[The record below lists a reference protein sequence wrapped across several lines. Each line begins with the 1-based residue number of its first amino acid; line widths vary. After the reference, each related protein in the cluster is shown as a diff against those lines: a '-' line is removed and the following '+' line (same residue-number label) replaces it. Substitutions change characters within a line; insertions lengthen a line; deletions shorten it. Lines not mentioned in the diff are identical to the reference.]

1 MSENGTRVTGYT
13 TSKTVSDLTKVSE
26 EMSTTKMGKQHK
38 IVTPIE
44 VHEMV
49 NNVFSDSG
57 KGKDG
62 LTFLDS
68 NSFHEANQI
77 VFEPT
82 AIERIG
88 GDNRFQVKD
97 KETGKIIRDRETQI
111 SEVGNWYH
119 YGKNSTEFRCEI
131 PLNIYRIGKD
141 GNKQKEIFAGG
152 LGNYVLNIQGSTA
165 QKSAYKI
172 SVSALFLQCL
182 NGMTSSQN
190 MFVES
195 HKHTGGLDIYQMLS
209 NGLRTASLN
218 YKTLNSDVENLQNAD
233 VTQQQL
239 AMFMHSGI
247 MNGIL
252 SGSNVKEITG
262 YFQDTK
268 NPWFHNSDLNGLRLY
283 NSVTLFGENQ
293 KSIETRKKLAGE
305 MYYPLADAG
314 IVPLPKICSFPSSFR
329 KLNEQPVSDS
339 GIIPDERQID
349 LEGIPFQETIE
360 TEMVS

>member
-1 MSENGTRVTGYT
+1 MTTRTRVSGFT
-13 TSKTVSDLTKVSE
+13 TSRTVDDLSKVSE
-26 EMSTTKMGKQHK
+26 EMETSTMGSQHK
-38 IVTPIE
+38 VVTPIE
-44 VHEMV
+44 VHEMMQ
-49 NNVFSDSG
+49 NVFSDSG
-57 KGKDG
+57 KGKNG

-68 NSFHEANQI
+68 DSFHDANQI

-88 GDNRFQVKD
+88 GDNRENMKD
-97 KETGKIIRDRETQI
+97 RDSQI

-141 GNKQKEIFAGG
+141 GNKQLEIFAGG

-190 MFVES
+190 LFIES
-195 HKHTGGLDIYQMLS
+195 HKHTKGLDIYQMLS
-209 NGLRTASLN
+209 NGLRKASLN
-218 YKTLNSDVENLQNAD
+218 YKNLNSDVENLQNAN
-233 VTQQQL
+233 VTPQQL

-262 YFQDTK
+262 YFQDIE

-293 KSIETRKKLAGE
+293 KSIDVRKKLAGE
-305 MYYPLADAG
+305 IYYPLADAG
-314 IVPLPKICSFPSSFR
+314 IVPLPKICSFPTSFK

-339 GIIPDERQID
+339 GIIPDPRQMELID
-349 LEGIPFQETIE
+349 IPFQENIE
-360 TEMVS
+360 TELVS